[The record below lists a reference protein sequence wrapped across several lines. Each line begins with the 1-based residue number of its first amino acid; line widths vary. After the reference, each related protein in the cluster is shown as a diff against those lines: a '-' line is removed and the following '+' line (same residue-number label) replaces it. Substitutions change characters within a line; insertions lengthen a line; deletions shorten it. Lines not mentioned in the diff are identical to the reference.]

1 MGTKLDKDYWTR
13 RYQNNE
19 TSWDVGAPSTPL
31 KDYIDQLT
39 DKTIKILIPGCGNAY
54 EAQYLFENGFCNVH
68 VMDLSSIPLQNLK
81 ERVPDFPQSQLIE
94 GDFFELND
102 RFDLILEQTMFCAI
116 EPIFRMEYARKT
128 SELLVENGKLIGVI
142 FNRDF
147 EGGPPFGGTKEEYL
161 NYFSIHFRRV
171 EITEC
176 YNSIKPR
183 MGTELFLKCEK

>member
-31 KDYIDQLT
+31 KEYIDQLT

-81 ERVPDFPQSQLIE
+81 KRVPDFPQSQLIE

-116 EPIFRMEYARKT
+116 EPMFRMEYARKT
-128 SELLVENGKLIGVI
+128 SELLVENGKLVGVI

-147 EGGPPFGGTKEEYL
+147 EGGPPFGGTIEEYL

-183 MGTELFLKCEK
+183 MGNELFLKCEK